1 MNTKKSTDIALFRYG
16 IIAPLVTGTI
26 DDNLSKSA
34 FFNQAASRVYEHP
47 NGEDYKISAYTIARW
62 YRAYMKN
69 GFDGLKP
76 QSRSDK
82 ATYRKVDEVKCVGT
96 IRSIETF
103 AYYSFDIVID
113 NRSEWCR
120 LIENELDWEICF
132 VMRDMTIGLAH
143 PTDIFWNTE
152 AIYEVF
158 EDLDISLRIAY
169 GIKSVFENYN
179 KKSAS

>member
-1 MNTKKSTDIALFRYG
+1 M
-16 IIAPLVTGTI
+16 
-26 DDNLSKSA
+26 
-34 FFNQAASRVYEHP
+34 
-47 NGEDYKISAYTIARW
+47 DYIY
-62 YRAYMKN
+62 KN
-69 GFDGLKP
+69 K
-76 QSRSDK
+76 
-82 ATYRKVDEVKCVGT
+82 DEVKCVGT
-96 IRSIETF
+96 IRSMETF
-103 AYYSFDIVID
+103 VYYSFDIVID

-120 LIENELDWEICF
+120 LIENELDWKICF
-132 VMRDMTIGLAH
+132 VMRKMTIGLAH

>member
-1 MNTKKSTDIALFRYG
+1 MSWDKKM
-16 IIAPLVTGTI
+16 
-26 DDNLSKSA
+26 
-34 FFNQAASRVYEHP
+34 
-47 NGEDYKISAYTIARW
+47 DYIY
-62 YRAYMKN
+62 KN
-69 GFDGLKP
+69 K
-76 QSRSDK
+76 
-82 ATYRKVDEVKCVGT
+82 DEVKCVGT

-103 AYYSFDIVID
+103 AYYSFDIVIN

-120 LIENELDWEICF
+120 LIENELIKLYQEICF
-132 VMRDMTIGLAH
+132 VMRDITIGLAH

-179 KKSAS
+179 KKIAS

>member
-1 MNTKKSTDIALFRYG
+1 MSWDKKM
-16 IIAPLVTGTI
+16 
-26 DDNLSKSA
+26 
-34 FFNQAASRVYEHP
+34 
-47 NGEDYKISAYTIARW
+47 DYIY
-62 YRAYMKN
+62 KN
-69 GFDGLKP
+69 K
-76 QSRSDK
+76 
-82 ATYRKVDEVKCVGT
+82 DEVKCVGT

-103 AYYSFDIVID
+103 TYYSFDIVID

-169 GIKSVFENYN
+169 GIKLVFENYN

>member
-1 MNTKKSTDIALFRYG
+1 MSWDKKM
-16 IIAPLVTGTI
+16 
-26 DDNLSKSA
+26 
-34 FFNQAASRVYEHP
+34 
-47 NGEDYKISAYTIARW
+47 DYIY
-62 YRAYMKN
+62 KN
-69 GFDGLKP
+69 K
-76 QSRSDK
+76 
-82 ATYRKVDEVKCVGT
+82 DEVKCVGT

-132 VMRDMTIGLAH
+132 VMRDMTI
-143 PTDIFWNTE
+143 
-152 AIYEVF
+152 
-158 EDLDISLRIAY
+158 DLDISLRIAY